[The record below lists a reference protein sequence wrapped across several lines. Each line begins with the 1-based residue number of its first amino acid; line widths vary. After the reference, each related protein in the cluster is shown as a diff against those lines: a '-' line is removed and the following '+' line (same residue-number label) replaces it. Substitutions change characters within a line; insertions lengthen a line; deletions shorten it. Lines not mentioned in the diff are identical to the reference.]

1 MPMKTPSTQWGGK
14 NNTNLPHWGRNTNT
28 TMKLTELIA
37 DFIGALIIFG
47 GFFAFYYV
55 FVPSY

>member
-1 MPMKTPSTQWGGK
+1 
-14 NNTNLPHWGRNTNT
+14 
-28 TMKLTELIA
+28 MKLTIELIA
-37 DFIGALIIFG
+37 DFIGALIIVG